1 MKVAFFSNYLNHH
14 QLPFCL
20 AMLELT
26 QGEFTFVASSQVSQE
41 RLNLGYTD
49 MNAQYPFVL
58 RTYESKDAE
67 NKAMELARECD
78 VMIIGSAPERY
89 FQERVKH
96 NKPVFRYAERE
107 FKKDYRAL
115 FSPRAR
121 YRYHQ
126 KHTRYRKAPV
136 YMLCASAYTAPDY
149 ALFGAY
155 KGKTYKW
162 GYFPEVKMQDIE
174 VLLANKQ
181 NKQKPLLLW
190 VGRLIDW
197 KHPDKAVWVAQQ
209 LKAAGYEFQMKIIGT
224 GTMEPELRQQ
234 IMDKQLQDC
243 VQMPGA
249 MPPEQVR
256 DIMEQAD
263 VFLFTSDRNEGWG
276 AVLNEAMNS
285 GCAVVANKAIGSV
298 PFLIENGKNGSIYKK
313 PEDLLENVCL
323 LLDKPELRQQLGQA
337 AYRTLE
343 STWNAREA
351 AGRLLE
357 LADWLQAGN
366 GGSPFTEGP
375 GSKAL

>member
-26 QGEFTFVASSQVSQE
+26 QGAFTFVASGQVSQE
-41 RLNLGYTD
+41 RLNLGYAD

-58 RTYESKDAE
+58 RSYESEEAE
-67 NKAMELARECD
+67 SRAMELARDCD
-78 VMIIGSAPERY
+78 LMIIGSAPERY

-115 FSPRAR
+115 FSPRAQ
-121 YRYHQ
+121 YRYYQ
-126 KHTRYRKAPV
+126 KHTRYGKAPV

-155 KGKTYKW
+155 KGKTYKF
-162 GYFPEVKMQDIE
+162 GYFPDVKAQE
-174 VLLANKQ
+174 TESLFANKQ

-197 KHPDKAVWVAQQ
+197 KHPEKAVWVAQQ
-209 LKAAGYEFQMKIIGT
+209 LKSEGYDFQMKIVGT
-224 GTMEPELRQQ
+224 GPMEQALCKQ
-234 IMDKQLQDC
+234 IADRQLQDF
-243 VQMPGA
+243 VQMTGA

-256 DIMEQAD
+256 SVMEQAD

-285 GCAVVANKAIGSV
+285 GCAVVANEAIGSA
-298 PFLIENGKNGSIYKK
+298 PFLIENGKNGLRYKN
-313 PEDLLENVCL
+313 PEELLKNVRL
-323 LLDKPELRQQLGQA
+323 LLDNPELQRQLGEV

-351 AGRLLE
+351 ARRLLE
-357 LADWLQAGN
+357 LDAWLRAGKN
-366 GGSPFTEGP
+366 GSPFVEGP
-375 GSKAL
+375 CSKTN